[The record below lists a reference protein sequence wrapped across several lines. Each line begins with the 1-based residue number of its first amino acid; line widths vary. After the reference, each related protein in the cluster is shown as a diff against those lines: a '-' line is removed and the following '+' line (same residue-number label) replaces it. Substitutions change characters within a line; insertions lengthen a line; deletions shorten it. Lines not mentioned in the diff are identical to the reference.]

1 MRRARMYGRYL
12 AGCLAMTMM
21 AACAAEHPSTVE
33 PDLPVTP
40 AASVASALP
49 TSGSIASAI
58 GSVGILRL
66 EASTDTLIDGVLGG
80 QAAIKVVVS
89 DTAGRLIHNA
99 VVSFQ
104 PAAGHGAMTR
114 ATVNSTLRGEA
125 ANIWRFGPAVG
136 EQILR
141 VWVQGAP
148 DTLIFTA
155 RLPGPHDVSAVSAT
169 TLNGAYAGNA
179 LVTVLVTDSSGNPFQ
194 SASVTFAPDSDAGTV
209 SYPVVRTNNRGEA
222 KVTWSFGTASAGTQR
237 LRVRVDGLTDTLVFT
252 ATVDGPPVA
261 VALQTVTDS
270 SLTGITGSSRTLSVL
285 VRDQRGQPMP
295 RAAVTFRALD
305 NSGSVLPSPAVSGKT
320 GVANATWTFGRQ
332 AGTQTVLV
340 TAQGVDDT
348 LRFVAT
354 VKAPPTATEI
364 VAVSDTVISGRSGE
378 SAVLQ
383 VRVLDADG
391 DPFPNAAV
399 KFKAITGRGSMQ
411 ISVVKSGRDGIAR
424 GTWAY
429 GGVLGEQE
437 ATAELVGV
445 AGTTQTFVSTV
456 TVGAPKVVVAASAT
470 TGRADVGDTLSTE
483 PAVKVTDNYGNPV
496 EGVTVIFRVT
506 AGGGAIE
513 STSVLT
519 DENGI
524 ASGGAWVMG
533 QTPGINRLTATVQAP
548 IARGNPV
555 QFSANGMP

>member
-1 MRRARMYGRYL
+1 ML
-12 AGCLAMTMM
+12 MTAV

-33 PDLPVTP
+33 PNLSVDATSGALTLPGTL
-40 AASVASALP
+40 ASAV
-49 TSGSIASAI
+49 SSA
-58 GSVGILRL
+58 GILRL
-66 EASTDTLIDGVLGG
+66 EAVTDTVIDGVLGG
-80 QAAIKVVVS
+80 QAALKVMVS

-99 VVSFQ
+99 VVNFQ
-104 PAAGHGAMTR
+104 PVVGHGAVTR

-125 ANIWRFGPAVG
+125 ANTWRYGPSVG
-136 EQILR
+136 EQTLR

-148 DTLIFTA
+148 DTLTFTA
-155 RLPGPHDVSAVSAT
+155 TLPGPHDVSAVSAT
-169 TLNGAYAGNA
+169 TLNGAYAANTI
-179 LVTVLVTDSSGNPFQ
+179 VTVLVTDSSGNPFQ
-194 SASVTFAPDSDAGTV
+194 SASVTFAPDSNAGAVT
-209 SYPVVRTNNRGEA
+209 YPVVRTNNRGEA
-222 KVTWSFGTASAGTQR
+222 KVTWTFGTATAGSQR

-261 VALQTVTDS
+261 VALQSMTDS

-295 RAAVTFRALD
+295 RAAVTFRTLE

-320 GVANATWTFGRQ
+320 GVANATWTFARQ

-340 TAQGVDDT
+340 TAQGIDDT

-354 VKAPPTATEI
+354 VKAPPIATEI
-364 VAVSDTVISGRSGE
+364 VAISDTTITGRTGE
-378 SAVLQ
+378 ATVLQ
-383 VRVLDADG
+383 VKVLDADG
-391 DPFPNAAV
+391 DPFPNASV

-411 ISVVKSGRDGIAR
+411 ISIVKSGRDGIAKS
-424 GTWAY
+424 TWAY

-445 AGTTQTFVSTV
+445 TGTTQSFVSIV
-456 TVGAPKVVVAASAT
+456 TVGAPKVVVAATAT

-506 AGGGAIE
+506 AGGGTIE

-519 DENGI
+519 DEDGI

-533 QTPGINRLTATVQAP
+533 QAGGVNRVTATVQAP

-555 QFSANGMP
+555 QFSANAIP